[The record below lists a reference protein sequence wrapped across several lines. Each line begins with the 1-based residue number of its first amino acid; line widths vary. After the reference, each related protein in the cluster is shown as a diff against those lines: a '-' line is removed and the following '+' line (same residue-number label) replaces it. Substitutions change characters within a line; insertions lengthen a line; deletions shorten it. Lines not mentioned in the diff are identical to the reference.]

1 MKNRIGRQSLLFRNR
16 PVISGAYSI
25 AGKKEGEGPLNK
37 DFDFILPKD
46 DYGEKTWEKAESK
59 MLKKAIEEAIVKSGH
74 RKNEIDA
81 VLSGDLLNQLMSSS
95 FMARD
100 LHIPFL
106 GLYGALLDNGGV
118 AASWQRAGRRRLCFK
133 RDGRSIKSLLYGGK
147 TVSYAS

>member
-74 RKNEIDA
+74 RKNEI
-81 VLSGDLLNQLMSSS
+81 
-95 FMARD
+95 
-100 LHIPFL
+100 
-106 GLYGALLDNGGV
+106 YGKGSAHTVPGALRSLLDNGGV

>member
-106 GLYGALLDNGGV
+106 GLY
-118 AASWQRAGRRRLCFK
+118 
-133 RDGRSIKSLLYGGK
+133 
-147 TVSYAS
+147 